1 MIVGQIMESQ
11 APSHVPSNTLKQ
23 TLLLVDQGILT
34 QNAFKDHFKHSYRL
48 LITRSG
54 KEAYEL
60 GINDQVDMAVIN
72 IQTSDISGFETG
84 TNLKQHP
91 VCADI
96 PIILIG
102 ATRSPADITLAL
114 NLGAIDFIHTPVDIS
129 ILAAKIKNHMQLAA
143 KLSALALIS
152 CTDGLTGVPNRL
164 QLDTSL
170 NRAWYAAIRG
180 HHPLS
185 LLMID
190 IDYFKR
196 FNDTFGHVAGDECLK
211 RVAQTIKNALHRD
224 SDNMGRYGGEE
235 FAVVLPFTDLQGAM
249 LIGQHILAEI
259 ERLDI
264 DNPKAKT
271 TKKVTV
277 SIGVATLDPGQEIDY
292 TRAQPEDLI
301 KRADKT
307 LYRAKKQGRNTIVA
321 EH

>member
-1 MIVGQIMESQ
+1 MSENQ
-11 APSHVPSNTLKQ
+11 APSHPLKQ
-23 TLLLVDQGILT
+23 TLLLADQDPLL
-34 QNAFKDHFKHSYRL
+34 QKVFKDHYSLSYRL
-48 LITRSG
+48 LITSSG

-60 GINDQVDMAVIN
+60 AINDQIDMAVLN
-72 IQTSDISGFETG
+72 IQTTDISGFDTC
-84 TNLKQHP
+84 THLKQHP
-91 VCADI
+91 VSADI
-96 PIILIG
+96 PVILIG
-102 ATRSPADITLAL
+102 ATPSPAQITFGL
-114 NLGAIDFIHTPVDIS
+114 NLGAIDFISTPVDIS
-129 ILAAKIKNHMQLAA
+129 ILTAKIKNHMQLAA

-152 CTDGLTGVPNRL
+152 CTDGLTGVPNRM

-180 HHPLS
+180 HHHLS

-211 RVAQTIKNALHRD
+211 RVAQTIQNALHRD
-224 SDNMGRYGGEE
+224 SDSMGRYGGEE
-235 FAVVLPFTDLQGAM
+235 FAVVLPFTDLQGAK
-249 LIGQHILAEI
+249 LIGQHILEEI

-277 SIGVATLDPGQEIDY
+277 SIGVATLDPAQEIDY
-292 TRAQPEDLI
+292 THAQPEDLI

-321 EH
+321 ER

>member
-1 MIVGQIMESQ
+1 MQSQ
-11 APSHVPSNTLKQ
+11 APNHPLKQ
-23 TLLLVDQGILT
+23 TLLLVEQDPLIQRV
-34 QNAFKDHFKHSYRL
+34 FKDHFKLSYRL
-48 LITRSG
+48 LITASG

-60 GINDQVDMAVIN
+60 AINDQIDMAVIN
-72 IQTSDISGFETG
+72 IQTSDISGFDTCI
-84 TNLKQHP
+84 NLKHHP
-91 VCADI
+91 VCVDI

-102 ATRSPADITLAL
+102 ATQSPAHIIFGL
-114 NLGAIDFIHTPVDIS
+114 NLGAIDFISIPLDIS

-143 KLSALALIS
+143 KLSALAVIS

-180 HHPLS
+180 QHPLS

-224 SDNMGRYGGEE
+224 SDAMGRYGGEE
-235 FAVVLPFTDLQGAM
+235 FVVVLPFTDLQGAM
-249 LIGQHILAEI
+249 LIGRDILVQI
-259 ERLDI
+259 EDLDI
-264 DNPKAKT
+264 DNPRAKT

-277 SIGVATLDPGQEIDY
+277 SIGVATLDPTQEIDY
-292 TRAQPEDLI
+292 TSAQPEDLI

-307 LYRAKKQGRNTIVA
+307 LYRAKKQGRNRIVA